1 MLPMIGDQ
9 LPEWMPDSFWEWVA
23 SRNAG
28 DNPRG
33 DFIRDTRTSLAA
45 GSDPNVWI
53 ASATA
58 CAEAREE
65 FEKLRKRWESC

>member
-1 MLPMIGDQ
+1 
-9 LPEWMPDSFWEWVA
+9 MPDSFWEWVA

-33 DFIRDTRTSLAA
+33 DFIRDTRTLLAA
-45 GSDPNVWI
+45 GSDLNVRI
-53 ASATA
+53 VSA

-65 FEKLRKRWESC
+65 YEKLKKRWQRLFSN

>member
-1 MLPMIGDQ
+1 
-9 LPEWMPDSFWEWVA
+9 MPDSFWEWVA

-33 DFIRDTRTSLAA
+33 DFIRDTRTLLTA
-45 GSDPNVWI
+45 GGDPNARI
-53 ASATA
+53 ASA

-65 FEKLRKRWESC
+65 YEKLKTRWQRLNS